1 MPDIVDFIVIGAMKS
16 GTNWLYRVL
25 QLHPEVNPCRI
36 KEPNFFLETGVLGGT
51 WGQGPVWYN
60 ELFERQ
66 SGLRGEASTGYTKY
80 PTGRGVPA
88 RIKSVASNAKFIYL
102 VREPVDRAI
111 SHYIHNVLRER
122 EQRSIEDALLRAKKS
137 GYIEVGLY
145 YTQLEQ
151 YLEHFPAERFCV
163 ITSEALWKSN
173 RPLASI
179 ADFLGIGRSSM
190 EMQRL
195 QPTNTTA
202 AQLARFMQARPDA
215 KNDAQKLLAEAI
227 QTPSLSQK
235 ITAREIG
242 ALLGLGPEQ
251 RALLRGHFLAD
262 TQRLENFIG
271 RTLDEWKPSI

>member
-1 MPDIVDFIVIGAMKS
+1 
-16 GTNWLYRVL
+16 
-25 QLHPEVNPCRI
+25 
-36 KEPNFFLETGVLGGT
+36 
-51 WGQGPVWYN
+51 
-60 ELFERQ
+60 
-66 SGLRGEASTGYTKY
+66 
-80 PTGRGVPA
+80 
-88 RIKSVASNAKFIYL
+88 
-102 VREPVDRAI
+102 
-111 SHYIHNVLRER
+111 
-122 EQRSIEDALLRAKKS
+122 
-137 GYIEVGLY
+137 
-145 YTQLEQ
+145 
-151 YLEHFPAERFCV
+151 
-163 ITSEALWKSN
+163 
-173 RPLASI
+173 
-179 ADFLGIGRSSM
+179 M